1 MGDMDRN
8 AAAPAQGAG
17 DQTMAAVEPRVVV
30 PLRRL
35 EEKRGAERF
44 EMELPV
50 AVGSGK
56 AGITRDLSVSGLSF
70 TSREPYAIGERID
83 LTVEYLLDGHNFPL
97 RCEAIVVRCEACS
110 GGFTIGA
117 KLTTAFLE

>member
-1 MGDMDRN
+1 
-8 AAAPAQGAG
+8 
-17 DQTMAAVEPRVVV
+17 MAAVEPRVVV

>member
-1 MGDMDRN
+1 MDRN
-8 AAAPAQGAG
+8 AAAPVHGAG
-17 DQTMAAVEPRVVV
+17 DQTMAAVERRVVV
-30 PLRRL
+30 PLRRR

-44 EMELPV
+44 EMELPL

-56 AGITRDLSVSGLSF
+56 AGVTRDLSVSGLSF
-70 TSREPYAIGERID
+70 TSRDPYAVGECID
-83 LTVEYLLDGHNFPL
+83 LTVDYLLDGHNFPL
-97 RCEAIVVRCEACS
+97 RCEATVVRCEPCP

>member
-83 LTVEYLLDGHNFPL
+83 LTVDYLLDGHNFPL